1 MDYREDTSELG
12 RGSSDIASFRLL
24 HLNRLEQALEVANAE
39 PSVVASLN
47 DLEEQCGSVL
57 NRLGE
62 DLKKVALVIVVNQ
75 YLKLLESLNIFFY
88 LNAGMLKSLPESL
101 VIGVGN
107 CEELNTSL
115 LEGCHCLDDVGGAQ
129 GDMLDSSTAV
139 VLDIFLDLRFSL
151 SSSRLINWHL
161 DILVEVCN
169 HDGPEG

>member
-39 PSVVASLN
+39 PIVVVSLN

-62 DLKKVALVIVVNQ
+62 DLKKIALVIVVNQ

-88 LNAGMLKSLPESL
+88 LNAGMLKTLPESL

-115 LEGCHCLDDVGGAQ
+115 
-129 GDMLDSSTAV
+129 
-139 VLDIFLDLRFSL
+139 
-151 SSSRLINWHL
+151 
-161 DILVEVCN
+161 
-169 HDGPEG
+169 